1 MTSVLIQKLI
11 WIFNESPLN
20 SFFLD
25 IKKNRTQMQNSR
37 DKRVTIAKR
46 SQINAKLTQIIKR
59 RRTSKNKRISFEI

>member
-25 IKKNRTQMQNSR
+25 IKKNRIQMRNSR

>member
-1 MTSVLIQKLI
+1 M
-11 WIFNESPLN
+11 
-20 SFFLD
+20 
-25 IKKNRTQMQNSR
+25 RNSR